1 MNNYV
6 DLYGRYHDKPVT
18 DSDPVPS
25 NNGWIYTAYVDK
37 AGLPVDSNQL
47 DYYFVECHVDFE
59 GFPTRALFRSPG
71 KSTPPI
77 SRDEILGVVSLG
89 LLKNESEIIQ
99 DWNFSP
105 YPLPKFSLIK
115 LVKQLWELRPGLLA
129 DKYITL
135 FNFFG
140 GKAVKLPFG
149 YHLAFKHRNY
159 FWQNGLDQ
167 IYRFAFSVPL
177 SDRHFILKKWGK
189 FHFYNP
195 VHLFYAAVGKINSKL
210 NPGALDWLKY
220 GEKRGLDSL
229 RHEFPED
236 HPIIQKLGL

>member
-1 MNNYV
+1 METYL
-6 DLYGRYHDKPVT
+6 DKYGRFHQKLCINGE
-18 DSDPVPS
+18 PS
-25 NNGWIYTAYVDK
+25 GNNGYIYSSYALK
-37 AGLPVDSNQL
+37 AGLELDLNSIKNCYNQCLVDGK
-47 DYYFVECHVDFE
+47 FV
-59 GFPTRALFRSPG
+59 LRSPG
-71 KSTPPI
+71 KELPPQ
-77 SRDEILGVVSLG
+77 SRDEITGACGLG
-89 LLKNESEIIQ
+89 LLKPDHLSG
-99 DWNFSP
+99 WSFSP

-115 LVKQLWELRPGLLA
+115 LVKQLWELRPSLLA

-140 GKAVKLPFG
+140 GKAIKLPFG

-177 SDRHFILKKWGK
+177 SDRHFILKKWGS
-189 FHFYNP
+189 FRYYNP
-195 VHLFYAAVGKINSKL
+195 VHLFYAAVGKLNSKL

-229 RHEFPED
+229 RQEFPED
-236 HPIIQKLGL
+236 HQIRIKLELL